1 MKQKFVCKLC
11 RKKLP
16 VKEMDTLT
24 AKEVA
29 KILKVNERTVR
40 RWAESGE
47 IKSIKISG
55 AVRIMRESL
64 EKCERGER

>member
-1 MKQKFVCKLC
+1 
-11 RKKLP
+11 
-16 VKEMDTLT
+16 MDTLT